1 MADFSSPYSSLLP
14 SIPDDQTLPQF
25 MFSYKHQTLNRPERP
40 AAVPCIIQDH
50 TGKKVYWEEL
60 QQRVKYL
67 AVGLKSRFN
76 LEDEDTVCIFSPN
89 HVDYPIAIW
98 AVHMLGGVVSPS
110 NPAYTAEEFLHQID
124 VVKPAL
130 ILTHSDCLKTIS
142 SSLRSSSVPK
152 THVALFEPGSA
163 SIPCLEQLIEV
174 GRSKVQEFI
183 PKAFGPGEGKI
194 KKAFVCFSSG
204 TTGKPKAIAIS
215 HYNVIS
221 NVLQTMVHWQCND
234 PKKPSTTMP
243 VGSVIMGVLPFFHIY
258 GLVVSVHFALF
269 AGLTLLVVPK
279 FNFVPFLKSIV
290 SHKVTHLLVVPPQ
303 VVLLC
308 KHPAVKDYDL
318 SHLRAILSGA
328 APLSTELLNMLGTML
343 PNTRITQGYGATEA
357 TGTISACHDSQWT
370 NVPGSS
376 GQLLAGMSARVVKAD
391 GALAA
396 AGELGELL
404 LAGPNIA
411 LGYTNDEKATR
422 ETFVDGWLRTGDE
435 VFLDKDC
442 NIHIVDRLK
451 ELIKVKGFQVAPA
464 ELEGHLLDHP
474 DVADA
479 CVVGI
484 PDDFSGEVP
493 LAFIVLKDAPRQKAE
508 ASESEAQLVRKSIS
522 RHVEVAKSRYKWL
535 AGGVRFIEVIPKS
548 PSGKILRRLLRDS
561 GRVSPDSSNAKS
573 SL

>member
-1 MADFSSPYSSLLP
+1 
-14 SIPDDQTLPQF
+14 

-40 AAVPCIIQDH
+40 ASVPCTIQDH

-60 QQRVKYL
+60 RQRVQHL
-67 AVGLKSRFN
+67 AAGLKSRFN
-76 LEDEDTVCIFSPN
+76 LKDEDAVCIFSPN
-89 HVDYPIAIW
+89 HVDYPVAIW
-98 AVHMLGGVVSPS
+98 AVHTLGGVVSPS
-110 NPAYTAEEFLHQID
+110 NPAYTAEEFSHQID

-130 ILTHSDCLKTIS
+130 ILTHPACLETVS

-152 THVALFEPGSA
+152 THIALFEPGHA
-163 SIPCLEQLIEV
+163 SIPCLEQLIEE
-174 GRSKVQEFI
+174 GKSKVQELI
-183 PKAFGPGEGKI
+183 PKSFGPEEGKS

-204 TTGKPKAIAIS
+204 TTGKPKAIALS
-215 HYNVIS
+215 HYNVIA
-221 NVLQTMVHWQCND
+221 NVLQTLVHWQCND
-234 PKKPSTTMP
+234 PKRPSTIMP

-290 SHKVTHLLVVPPQ
+290 SHKVTHLLIVPPQ

-308 KHPAVKDYDL
+308 KHPAAKDYDL
-318 SHLRAILSGA
+318 SHLKAILCGA
-328 APLSTELLNMLGTML
+328 APLSVELINMLGTML
-343 PNTRITQGYGATEA
+343 PNTRIAQGYGATEA
-357 TGTISACHDSQWT
+357 TGTISAVHDSQWT

-376 GQLLAGMSARVVKAD
+376 GQLIPGMSARVVKAD
-391 GALAA
+391 GSLAG

-411 LGYTNDEKATR
+411 MGYTNDEKATR
-422 ETFVDGWLRTGDE
+422 ETFIDGWLRTGDE
-435 VFLDKDC
+435 VFLDKYC
-442 NIHIVDRLK
+442 NVHIVDRLK

-493 LAFIVLKDAPRQKAE
+493 LAFVVLKDVPRQKAE
-508 ASESEAQLVRKSIS
+508 TFASEAEQLKKSIS
-522 RHVEVAKSRYKWL
+522 QHVEGAKSRYKWL
-535 AGGVRFIEVIPKS
+535 AGGVRFIQEIPKS

-561 GRVSPDSSNAKS
+561 ARASGDSSSARAKS